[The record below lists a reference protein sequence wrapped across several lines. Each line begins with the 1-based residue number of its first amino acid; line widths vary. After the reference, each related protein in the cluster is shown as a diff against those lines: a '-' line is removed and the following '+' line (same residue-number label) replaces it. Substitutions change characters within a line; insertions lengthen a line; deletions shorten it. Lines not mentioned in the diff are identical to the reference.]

1 VDRITALFVEGMG
14 AAAATSRILTQ
25 LQGRIFGL
33 LYLSPRPVTLDELTD
48 ELQQSKSNVS
58 VSVRGLIDWQL
69 VRRIRVPGSRKDHYE
84 AATDFWRV
92 MQEIME
98 RRFRWNLRQ
107 VVAAAEETE
116 RAITASTPRGED
128 AIELAAFIAQRM
140 AVMRDFFTAVDI
152 GLGGFSRGEAFAP
165 QPLQKAI
172 VRVPVEDG
180 SPVTECRP
188 ANRGRRR

>member
-1 VDRITALFVEGMG
+1 MDGITALFVEGMG

-33 LYLSPRPVTLDELTD
+33 LYLSPGPVTLDALTD

-69 VRRIRVPGSRKDHYE
+69 VRRVRVPGSRKDHYE

-98 RRFRWNLRQ
+98 RRFRWNIRQ
-107 VVAAAEETE
+107 VIVACDETSRTARAGRTGSRAAERERAFIESRLEALRSFAAAVDAGIE
-116 RAITASTPRGED
+116 AFGRGEP
-128 AIELAAFIAQRM
+128 I
-140 AVMRDFFTAVDI
+140 T
-152 GLGGFSRGEAFAP
+152 P
-165 QPLQKAI
+165 QAMQVVHIDP
-172 VRVPVEDG
+172 
-180 SPVTECRP
+180 
-188 ANRGRRR
+188 GRRR